1 MAWKQVKVKV
11 GKLSLD
17 GRLEDDVLEMPY
29 AEVGDSVK
37 VDNKEMKVLHSHGI
51 LGGAMLS
58 LNLAGASLEKEKKSD
73 DESTSG

>member
-17 GRLEDDVLEMPY
+17 GRLEDDVLEIPF
-29 AEVGDSVK
+29 AEIGESIK
-37 VDNKEMKVLHSHGI
+37 VNNKEIKVLSSQPI

-58 LNLAGASLEKEKKSD
+58 LNLAGASQQKESKSD
-73 DESTSG
+73 DESVSG